1 MTEKRTLYLVN
12 PAVRQRAKEAISAA
26 PDGWQ
31 VTLREPARNLD
42 QNAAMW
48 PILDAF
54 SKQLQWPVN
63 GSMCHLTPE
72 DWKDLLSCAFRQESA
87 RVAMGL
93 NGGMVLLGLRT
104 SRMGKREF
112 SDFLEFLN
120 MVAADRGVNLDRK
133 ECA

>member
-12 PAVRQRAKEAISAA
+12 PAVRQRAKEAIQSA

-72 DWKDLLSCAFRQESA
+72 EWKDILTAAFRQEAA

-120 MVAADRGVNLDRK
+120 ATAVARGVTVYEDV
-133 ECA
+133 A